1 MYDSLNFL
9 FYRLHLFSK
18 GVSSHIF
25 FCLLVKTISFAC
37 IHLSMMRFRFAYES
51 IIRHSSA
58 VLMIRWTGERERR
71 RKKERERERERESE
85 GNSSSN
91 SSSFVNERERARE
104 RERKE
109 EKILTFERRKHGSFV
124 ECSLLEMN

>member
-1 MYDSLNFL
+1 
-9 FYRLHLFSK
+9 
-18 GVSSHIF
+18 
-25 FCLLVKTISFAC
+25 
-37 IHLSMMRFRFAYES
+37 MMRFRFAYES

-71 RKKERERERERESE
+71 RRKERERARETAAATAAVSLMRESE
-85 GNSSSN
+85 
-91 SSSFVNERERARE
+91 RE